1 MLASEVVGIRGL
13 ATWSTK
19 PEVVMDSQS
28 LVIFIL
34 LPLVVVVLAV
44 TFLIIQRAR
53 KKRDKLT

>member
-1 MLASEVVGIRGL
+1 
-13 ATWSTK
+13 
-19 PEVVMDSQS
+19 MDSQS